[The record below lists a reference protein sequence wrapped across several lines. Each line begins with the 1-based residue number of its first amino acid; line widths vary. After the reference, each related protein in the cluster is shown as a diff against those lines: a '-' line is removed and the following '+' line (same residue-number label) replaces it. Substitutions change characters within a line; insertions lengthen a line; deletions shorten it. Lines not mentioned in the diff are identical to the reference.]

1 MAKQRRSAE
10 KKLEKRFARRNASGP
25 NRNFGCQ
32 VATTHCRLAASPR
45 ASHSHHSMSA
55 ANESTFRNS
64 LNNLGWSRRQPASD
78 SDLSTAAPSFLQRI
92 NPFAGAGRGYIRLPT
107 SQQDLPAQL
116 PAATPAQENA
126 AWFALSQWD
135 RLIVFGCCV
144 LGAAACFVMAF
155 FLLPV
160 LVLKPRK
167 FVVLWTVGSI
177 LFLCRYAPR
186 KMDVDGGSFAAL
198 QGPVPYIKHLVSPTR
213 LPFTAAYF
221 GSLGLTLYFAVG
233 VRHLSLVSY

>member
-1 MAKQRRSAE
+1 
-10 KKLEKRFARRNASGP
+10 
-25 NRNFGCQ
+25 
-32 VATTHCRLAASPR
+32 
-45 ASHSHHSMSA
+45 MSA

-78 SDLSTAAPSFLQRI
+78 PDLSTAAPSFFQRI
-92 NPFAGAGRGYIRLPT
+92 NPFTGSERGYVRLPT

-177 LFLCRYAPR
+177 LFLCRFAPR
-186 KMDVDGGSFAAL
+186 KRGC
-198 QGPVPYIKHLVSPTR
+198 
-213 LPFTAAYF
+213 
-221 GSLGLTLYFAVG
+221 
-233 VRHLSLVSY
+233 

>member
-1 MAKQRRSAE
+1 
-10 KKLEKRFARRNASGP
+10 
-25 NRNFGCQ
+25 
-32 VATTHCRLAASPR
+32 
-45 ASHSHHSMSA
+45 MSA
-55 ANESTFRNS
+55 ANESTFRSS
-64 LNNLGWSRRQPASD
+64 LNNLGWSRRQPAPD
-78 SDLSTAAPSFLQRI
+78 PDLTTTAPSFLQRI
-92 NPFAGAGRGYIRLPT
+92 NPFAGSGRGYIRLPT

-177 LFLCRYAPR
+177 LFLCRYGPR
-186 KMDVDGGSFAAL
+186 KMDVDGVVL
-198 QGPVPYIKHLVSPTR
+198 LHYRVLCRI
-213 LPFTAAYF
+213 
-221 GSLGLTLYFAVG
+221 
-233 VRHLSLVSY
+233 LST